1 MKKNAGQTI
10 MFEKMIVLSENKRR
24 FSLKRI
30 LDNWLLVIFICVG
43 VYTLRIAAEEL
54 AMKARAL
61 TVVTSGK

>member
-10 MFEKMIVLSENKRR
+10 MFEKMMILSENKRR
-24 FSLKRI
+24 FSFKKL
-30 LDNWLLVIFICVG
+30 LDNWLLMIFICVG

-61 TVVTSGK
+61 SVVSSGK